1 MIIKPL
7 SLARLKQLYLELFLN
22 KTDKVSDVS
31 DNSVLNATAYG
42 IAKIAQKAL
51 KDGAIIESQIM
62 PDSASGEYL
71 DSAARL
77 FSSITRKSA
86 SQSST
91 YLRVIAE
98 PGTFYDKTSISF
110 TNYNGITFT
119 ADEDLTVDENGFGY
133 IKVRSQDSGIK
144 TIVPPNTVI
153 TINSAPVGHIA
164 VTNEYIPQGGAD
176 FESDELFRKRLK
188 QHHNIV
194 SRYTEEYYAQ
204 TFQQFNE
211 DVLRIITLGVD
222 NDGKKTLGV
231 VTQNGIHLS
240 STELDEL
247 LEFSTPYF
255 SIRDINRFGDTIGIK
270 LVNVDWHYIGQPT
283 GDPSEVG
290 VDFRVQLWDNFDPDE
305 VRKNIQIRMTKYL
318 DFRYWEKG
326 KKVEWDN
333 LLEIVKKTKGV
344 RYVADAFFNPKTDEQ
359 VPATKLPRVRKFIMR
374 DLNGNIISD
383 NSGILG
389 GETFYPET
397 PLYFQNTI
405 RNE

>member
-1 MIIKPL
+1 MIIRPL

-22 KTDKVSDVS
+22 KTDKVSDIS
-31 DNSVLNATAYG
+31 DNSVLNATG
-42 IAKIAQKAL
+42 FGVAKVAQKAL
-51 KDGAIIESQIM
+51 KDIAVVESQIM

-91 YLRVIAE
+91 FLRLIAE
-98 PGTFYDKTSISF
+98 PGTFYDKTTISF

-119 ADEDLTVDENGFGY
+119 ADENVTIDENGFGY
-133 IKVRSQDSGIK
+133 IKVRSQDSGLK
-144 TIVPPNTVI
+144 TNVTPNSII
-153 TINSAPVGHIA
+153 TINGAPTGHIA
-164 VTNEYIPQGGAD
+164 VTNEYIPQGGTD
-176 FESDELFRKRLK
+176 SESDELLRRRLK

-194 SRYTEEYYAQ
+194 ARYTEDYYAQ
-204 TFQQFNE
+204 IFQQFNE
-211 DVLRIITLGVD
+211 NVLRVITLGTD
-222 NDGKKTLGV
+222 NDGKKALGV
-231 VTQNGIHLS
+231 VTQNGITL
-240 STELDEL
+240 TESELEEL
-247 LEFSTPYF
+247 LDFSTPYF
-255 SIRDINRFGDTIGIK
+255 SIRDINRFGDIIGIK
-270 LVNVDWHYIGQPT
+270 LVNVEWYYVGQPT
-283 GDPSEVG
+283 GDPSETG
-290 VDFRVQLWDNFDPDE
+290 IDFRVQLWDNYDPDDI
-305 VRKNIQIRMTKYL
+305 RKKIQIKMTKYL
-318 DFRYWEKG
+318 DFRYWKKG
-326 KKVEWDN
+326 RKVEWDD
-333 LLEIVKKTKGV
+333 LLEIVKKTEGV
-344 RYVADAFFNPKTDEQ
+344 RYVSDGNFNPRVDEQ